1 MDSIKVINRNDEIVD
16 LDFNRIKSRIDSLI
30 NMNPKLRI
38 SSDLVAIKTISY
50 LTELINTSEIDNI
63 SANIAA
69 NMITHHIDY
78 DYLASRIMISN
89 LHKNTK
95 ECFYETVKNINNNMD
110 NILDNKLIK
119 FAEVNKEFINSVLNF
134 DNDFNFKYFGILVLI
149 KSYLLKD
156 KNRVYERPQHMYMRV
171 AIGLHLNV
179 IDDDGYT
186 YDETFDEIKSLYT
199 LLANGYYTHATPTL
213 FNAGTNLSAL
223 SSCFLLEAADSVDG
237 IYNTL
242 RKCAFISKFSGGI
255 GIHVSQIRG
264 KGSKIKS
271 TGGISEGLVK
281 MLKVYDTMTNHMSQ
295 GGGKRKGS
303 IAIYFE
309 LWHTDVLEVLD
320 CILPIGGGDESLLC
334 RDLFFAA
341 WVDNLFFERLEK
353 AWTDRSKTYYWSL
366 FCPNVSKNLTE
377 LYGEDF
383 KLLYEQYEENKMYT
397 KQINILDI
405 WNKILKVLEESGR
418 LYIMSKDS
426 VNKKCNQNNLGTIK
440 SSNLCV
446 TGDTQIL
453 TDNGYYPIESISGT
467 AVNVWN
473 GNSFSPSII
482 KYTGEKAATTLEFSD
497 GTVLNCSD
505 NHKFFVTNTYN
516 KKIIKECKD
525 LFIGDK
531 LSLFKYPTID
541 GKDID
546 KAFYKGFILGMS
558 SYDKSYEDNNIIV
571 LTLQKEHY
579 ELIQP
584 YLSDKVFIN
593 IYDKR
598 IVVRDYIKNY
608 NEYETV
614 PYDASITSKKEW
626 IKGFIQDNYKIL
638 ANDNIFVYM
647 HKQKLLVLKYLLST
661 LGMFT
666 KITEKYLIITSTQ
679 MKYINSYER
688 YYNIDNYDPITITI
702 TNIKKSNI
710 MMKMY
715 CCNEPKKNSCV
726 LNSIE
731 THNCSEITIYTD
743 KDNIG
748 VCNLASVCL
757 NKFVNEGDDPSINF
771 KKLFEVVYEVTIN
784 LNKVIDN
791 NNYPVAEGK
800 HADENNRP
808 IGIGVQGLA
817 DVFMMF
823 KTPFTSNLAKQI
835 NKELFEMIYFA
846 AMTASCD
853 LAAKYGYYNTYKG
866 SMIDRNIFQFD
877 LWDGVTLSGRCDWDS
892 LREKVKKY
900 GLYNSYLIAL
910 MPTASTA
917 SIAGNSENFE
927 PITSNCYERA
937 VLSGK
942 FQIVNKFL
950 VNDLIK
956 LNMWNDTMKQKIIAY
971 GGSVQNIKEIPDGIK
986 KIYQTA
992 YEYNRKDLID
1002 MDADRAPFVCQSM
1015 SSNRFITD
1023 FDDVKMTRMYIYA
1036 WKKGLKTLS
1045 YYIRSKPA
1053 ANPVKFTI
1061 DNNILKQLKNDYQN
1075 LDDDLDD
1082 NESECLSCGA

>member
-1 MDSIKVINRNDEIVD
+1 MDSIKVINRNNEIVD
-16 LDFNRIKSRIDSLI
+16 LDFNRIKSRINSLI
-30 NMNPKLRI
+30 NLEPKLRI
-38 SSDLVAIKTISY
+38 SSDIVAIKTISD
-50 LTELINTSEIDNI
+50 LTDVINTSEIDNI

-95 ECFYETVKNINNNMD
+95 ACFCETVKSINKNMD
-110 NILDNKLIK
+110 NILMDKLIK
-119 FAEVNKEFINSVLNF
+119 FAEVNKDFINSTINF
-134 DNDFNFKYFGILVLI
+134 DKDYTFKYFGILVLI

-156 KNRVYERPQHMYMRV
+156 KNNIYERPQHMYMRV
-171 AIGLHLNV
+171 SIGLHLNV
-179 IDDDGYT
+179 INEDGEAT
-186 YDETFDEIKSLYT
+186 EETLKAITSMYN
-199 LLANGYYTHATPTL
+199 LLSNGYYTHATPTL
-213 FNAGTNLSAL
+213 FNSGTQLSAL
-223 SSCFLLEAADSVDG
+223 SSCFLLEAGDSVDG
-237 IYNTL
+237 IYDTL

-264 KGSKIKS
+264 KGSKIRT
-271 TGGISEGLVK
+271 TGGVSEGLVK
-281 MLKVYDTMTNHMSQ
+281 MLKVYDAMTNHMSQ

-309 LWHTDVLEVLD
+309 LWHTDVLEVLE

-353 AWTDRSKTYYWSL
+353 AWTDRSVTQYWSL
-366 FCPNVSKNLTE
+366 FCPNISKNLTD
-377 LYGEDF
+377 LYGNDF
-383 KLLYEQYEENKMYT
+383 KVLYEQYEANKMYT

-405 WNKILKVLEESGR
+405 WNKILKILQESGR
-418 LYIMSKDS
+418 LYIMSKDN

-446 TGDTQIL
+446 TGETQIL
-453 TDNGYYPIESISGT
+453 TDFGYKPIESLSGQ
-467 AVNVWN
+467 AINVWN
-473 GNSFSPSII
+473 GKSFSPSII
-482 KYTGEKAATTLEFSD
+482 KFTGEKNLNILEFSD

-505 NHKFFVTNTYN
+505 NHKFFIYN
-516 KKIIKECKD
+516 KYRKVIVKECKD
-525 LFIGDK
+525 LFVGDK
-531 LSLFKYPTID
+531 LNMFRLPTID
-541 GKDID
+541 GKDDDNAYYRGLLFGLRDENKRIEENLIHVYMLTVQQ
-546 KAFYKGFILGMS
+546 YKSIHH
-558 SYDKSYEDNNIIV
+558 N
-571 LTLQKEHY
+571 
-579 ELIQP
+579 
-584 YLSDKVFIN
+584 LSDKTFVNVYEDKVIIRENVQSHNPMIN
-593 IYDKR
+593 TIPYNIS
-598 IVVRDYIKNY
+598 IV
-608 NEYETV
+608 
-614 PYDASITSKKEW
+614 SKKEW
-626 IKGFIQDNYKIL
+626 VKGFINNSFKIF
-638 ANDNIFVYM
+638 ADGNVYV
-647 HKQKLLVLKYLLST
+647 KKSLPKLYALKYLLST
-661 LGMFT
+661 MNLFT
-666 KITEKYLIITSTQ
+666 SVVNNNLVISAKQIN
-679 MKYINSYER
+679 YINSNER
-688 YYNIDNYDPITITI
+688 YYTIDNYKPITVTS
-702 TNIKKSNI
+702 IKKTNNLVR
-710 MMKMY
+710 MY
-715 CCNEPKKNSCV
+715 CCNEPERNSCV

-748 VCNLASVCL
+748 VCNLASICL
-757 NKFVNEGDDPSINF
+757 NKFVNNDDSITFDYN
-771 KKLFEVVYEVTIN
+771 KLYEVVYQVTIN

-800 HADENNRP
+800 HADQNNRP

-823 KTPFTSNLAKQI
+823 KTPFTSSLAKKL
-835 NKELFEMIYFA
+835 NKNIFEMIYYA
-846 AMTASCD
+846 AMNASCD
-853 LAAKYGYYNTYKG
+853 MAEQYGHYNTYKG
-866 SMIDRNIFQFD
+866 SMIDKNIFQFD
-877 LWDGVTLSGRCDWDS
+877 LWDGTELSGMCDWDD
-892 LREKVKKY
+892 LRSKVQTH
-900 GLYNSYLIAL
+900 GIYNSYLIAL

-927 PITSNCYERA
+927 PITSNCYKRE

-956 LNMWNDTMKQKIIAY
+956 LNLWNDNMKQKIIAY
-971 GGSVQNIKEIPDGIK
+971 GGSVQNIKEIPADIRE
-986 KIYQTA
+986 IYKTA

-1015 SSNRFITD
+1015 SSNRFIDD

-1053 ANPVKFTI
+1053 SNPVKFTV
-1061 DNNILKQLKNDYQN
+1061 DNDILKQMKKDYEE
-1075 LDDDLDD
+1075 DDLDED
-1082 NESECLSCGA
+1082 NECLSCGA

>member
-1 MDSIKVINRNDEIVD
+1 MDSIKVINRNNEVVD

-30 NMNPKLRI
+30 NMEPKLRI
-38 SSDLVAIKTISY
+38 SSDLVTIKTISY

-95 ECFYETVKNINNNMD
+95 DCFYETVKNINDNMD
-110 NILDNKLIK
+110 SILTEKLIK
-119 FAEVNKEFINSVLNF
+119 FAEVNKDFINDTINF
-134 DNDFNFKYFGILVLI
+134 SNDYNFKYFGILVLI

-156 KNRVYERPQHMYMRV
+156 KQKIYERPQHMYMRV

-186 YDETFDEIKSLYT
+186 YDETYDEIKSLYN
-199 LLANGYYTHATPTL
+199 LLSQGYYTNATPTL
-213 FNAGTNLSAL
+213 FNAGTKLSAL

-264 KGSKIKS
+264 KGSKIRS
-271 TGGISEGLVK
+271 TGGVSEGLVK

-309 LWHTDVLEVLD
+309 LWHTDVIEVLD

-366 FCPNVSKNLTE
+366 FCPNISKNLTN
-377 LYGEDF
+377 LYGDEF
-383 KLLYEQYEENKMYT
+383 KSLYEQYENNKMYT
-397 KQINILDI
+397 KQVNILDI

-418 LYIMSKDS
+418 LYIMSKDN

-446 TGDTQIL
+446 TGDTMIL
-453 TDNGYYPIESISGT
+453 TDTGYYPIESLNGK

-473 GNSFSPSII
+473 GKAFSPSII
-482 KYTGEKAATTLEFSD
+482 KYTGDKIINTLQFSD

-505 NHKFFVTNTYN
+505 NHKFFITNMYG
-516 KKIIKECKD
+516 KRVIKECKD
-525 LFIGDK
+525 LFVGNK
-531 LSLFKYPTID
+531 LALFKYPIID
-541 GKDID
+541 GKNIEN
-546 KAFYKGFILGMS
+546 AFYKGFVNGLS
-558 SYDKSYEDNNIIV
+558 SLDKSYEDVGVIA
-571 LTLQKEHY
+571 LSLQKNQY
-579 ELIQP
+579 TLIQE
-584 YLSDKVFIN
+584 YLSNKSFIN
-593 IYDKR
+593 VYNSH
-598 IVVRDYIKNY
+598 IVVRDCVTDYEKEY
-608 NEYETV
+608 NSI
-614 PYDASITSKKEW
+614 PYTASITSKKEW
-626 IKGFIQDNYKIL
+626 IKGFISSTYKIL
-638 ANDNIFVYM
+638 ADGNIYVN
-647 HKQKLLVLKYLLST
+647 KPRSKLLSLKYLLST
-661 LGMFT
+661 MGIFT
-666 KITEKYLIITSTQ
+666 NINEKYLIINPQQ
-679 MKYINSYER
+679 MKYINSSER
-688 YYNIDNYDPITITI
+688 YYTIDNHDPIILRS
-702 TNIKKSNI
+702 IKKSNEKV
-710 MMKMY
+710 KMY
-715 CCNEPKKNSCV
+715 CCNEPERNSCV

-743 KDNIG
+743 QDNIG
-748 VCNLASVCL
+748 VCNLASICL
-757 NKFVNEGDDPSINF
+757 NKFVNEGENPSIDFDNLY
-771 KKLFEVVYEVTIN
+771 KVVYEVTIN

-823 KTPFTSNLAKQI
+823 KTPFTSNLAKKL
-835 NKELFEMIYFA
+835 NKEIFEMIYFA
-846 AMTASCD
+846 AMDASCD

-877 LWDGVTLSGRCDWDS
+877 LWDNVELSGRCNWDG

-950 VNDLIK
+950 INDLIK

-971 GGSVQNIKEIPDGIK
+971 GGSIQNIKEIPQNIRE
-986 KIYQTA
+986 IYQTA

-1061 DNNILKQLKNDYQN
+1061 DNNILKQIKNDY
-1075 LDDDLDD
+1075 DEDDLD